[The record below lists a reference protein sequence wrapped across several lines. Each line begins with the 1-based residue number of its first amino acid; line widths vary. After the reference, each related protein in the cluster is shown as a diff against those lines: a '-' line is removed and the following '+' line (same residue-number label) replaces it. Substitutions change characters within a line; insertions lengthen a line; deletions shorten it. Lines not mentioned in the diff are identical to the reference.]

1 MVAAAA
7 ARNDVV
13 AMEALRAQ
21 AIAERLHRH
30 DHEEDG
36 TPLLRHIG
44 RVARLVPT
52 EALPIAWL
60 HEALEWTAASE
71 RMLLTE
77 GLTAEELR
85 ALRLL
90 NRRSDSR
97 SSRIYLGHVELIARA
112 AGRSGHLA
120 RVVKIADLEDRRVH
134 PHIRSDGWS
143 PPYARALRLLLERTD
158 AHDADGVAVAR
169 GTAL

>member
-1 MVAAAA
+1 
-7 ARNDVV
+7 
-13 AMEALRAQ
+13 MEALRAQ

-97 SSRIYLGHVELIARA
+97 TSRIYLAHVELIARA
-112 AGRSGHLA
+112 AGHSGHLA
-120 RVVKIADLEDRRVH
+120 RIVKIADLEDRRVH

-143 PPYARALRLLLERTD
+143 PPYARGLRLLLERTD
-158 AHDADGVAVAR
+158 AHDADGIAVAR
-169 GTAL
+169 GMAL